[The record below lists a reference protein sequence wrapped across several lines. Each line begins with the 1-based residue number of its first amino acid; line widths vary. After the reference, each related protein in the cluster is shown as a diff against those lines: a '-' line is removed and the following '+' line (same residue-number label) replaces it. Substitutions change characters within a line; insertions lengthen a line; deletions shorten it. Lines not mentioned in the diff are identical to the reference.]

1 MEKAITAGTGFVLV
15 GTIGV
20 LVEQAILQTSIELTS
35 GPFSGAI
42 RAVVALPELSIVA
55 GCAFILISAWAD

>member
-1 MEKAITAGTGFVLV
+1 MGRAITADSAFVLV

-20 LVEQAILQTSIELTS
+20 LIQRAILRTSIELTS

-42 RAVVALPELSIVA
+42 KTVAALPELSVA
-55 GCAFILISAWAD
+55 AGYAFILISA